1 MRLSATSPLD
11 SALSPW
17 AEHLRARL
25 DLPLLVRWNGGNGLR
40 RLLAFA
46 CVNAGCALVGY
57 GWWLQF
63 WGW

>member
-1 MRLSATSPLD
+1 MGGDEFVRL
-11 SALSPW
+11 
-17 AEHLRARL
+17 ARSMG
-25 DLPLLVRWNGGNGLR
+25 GGNGLR

>member
-1 MRLSATSPLD
+1 VAWSLYLA
-11 SALSPW
+11 
-17 AEHLRARL
+17 
-25 DLPLLVRWNGGNGLR
+25 WNVISRHGGNGLR

-46 CVNAGCALVGY
+46 CVNVGCTLVGY